1 MLQLGHHSYR
11 PPWGTLGSTA
21 VATAACLPTRA
32 ISADS
37 GGARWTDEE
46 EVIGLDFGMARV
58 GISRDAHA
66 TRSSHDELAKRIPTR
81 SC

>member
-21 VATAACLPTRA
+21 VATEACLPTRA

-46 EVIGLDFGMARV
+46 EVIGLDFGVWA
-58 GISRDAHA
+58 SAA
-66 TRSSHDELAKRIPTR
+66 TLTPPVQAMMS
-81 SC
+81 